1 MLTDTDTAYILNQLQ
16 VLQAHKE
23 AMEQAI
29 QRIMMVLSKNQA
41 PLKTGVG
48 QRVVA
53 EREARLQKVKN

>member
-1 MLTDTDTAYILNQLQ
+1 M
-16 VLQAHKE
+16 QAHKE

-29 QRIMMVLSKNQA
+29 QRIVMVLSKNQA
-41 PLKTGVG
+41 PLKTGIG